1 MADISSIKLPSGN
14 TYDIKDATARADL
27 ENKVNEPSVEGITGQ
42 VLTTD
47 GHGGRSWTTVSSGG
61 GAYTLVASSDGQG
74 NVVLG
79 VTGLVDG
86 NNMDF

>member
-14 TYDIKDATARADL
+14 TYDIKDATARAGL
-27 ENKVNEPSVEGITGQ
+27 TNKITEPTVEGTSGQ
-42 VLTTD
+42 VLTTN
-47 GHGGRSWTTVSSGG
+47 GQGGRSWTTVSGGG
-61 GAYTLVASSDGQG
+61 GAYTLVATSDGEG
-74 NVVLG
+74 NVVLS

>member
-1 MADISSIKLPSGN
+1 MADISSIKLPNNN

-27 ENKVNEPSVEGITGQ
+27 ENKVNEPAVEGISGQ

-47 GHGGRSWTTVSSGG
+47 GNGGRSWTTVSSGG
-61 GAYTLVASSDGQG
+61 GAYTLVATSDGNG